1 MPTCILRGFEIAVT
15 HTSTK
20 LHGGYEQCTRRK
32 TYVSFLATTTT
43 TSTSSVLSYYFLYTT
58 SIPTDKRL
66 KRVEPL
72 SDQVPSYG
80 RHNHTCRQHRRHWQ
94 PSWSGKKRCK
104 PGGLQRRSLSNDM
117 RVRKCRDGSQC
128 RRSRTRKSI
137 ALRNQVHRD
146 RSWCHGG

>member
-32 TYVSFLATTTT
+32 TYVSFLATT

-80 RHNHTCRQHRRHWQ
+80 RHNQTSRQHRRHWQ

-104 PGGLQRRSLSNDM
+104 PGGLLAVSCPKRFEKKCIAVGASRRVLA
-117 RVRKCRDGSQC
+117 RLARPA
-128 RRSRTRKSI
+128 RSPSFPMEYQF
-137 ALRNQVHRD
+137 L
-146 RSWCHGG
+146 